1 MAVGGQAV
9 VALQAIALPP
19 IPQGEMLETDR
30 VAEFVEILYGY
41 KRRVTINPNSSIKHI
56 REFLSSRI
64 TDDYLDDFVIYVTNY
79 KVREN
84 ERAEEG
90 GENLGVLHGTRKN
103 VKQRRGAF
111 SKNAKNTQKKDLA
124 EDTPSQID
132 AALTPKE
139 QVKRVGTQEAY
150 DWIIARQSATLEK
163 KFLAKLMDK
172 NAEDDNEDD
181 CVEIIDFMTKEG
193 ELLCLN
199 TYECESLHQA
209 YAANYNS
216 MKHLLRGNHEFILA
230 RVKLVSGEIREVTP
244 LIVDPARLQELLP
257 QCSTW
262 VKNHIIAAR
271 KKKEALRKLQD
282 ALNVPTKENKRK
294 KGEKKTD

>member
-1 MAVGGQAV
+1 MG
-9 VALQAIALPP
+9 
-19 IPQGEMLETDR
+19 
-30 VAEFVEILYGY
+30 
-41 KRRVTINPNSSIKHI
+41 
-56 REFLSSRI
+56 
-64 TDDYLDDFVIYVTNY
+64 VTNY

-181 CVEIIDFMTKEG
+181 CVEIMNLYWLG
-193 ELLCLN
+193 LSW
-199 TYECESLHQA
+199 Y
-209 YAANYNS
+209 
-216 MKHLLRGNHEFILA
+216 LA
-230 RVKLVSGEIREVTP
+230 RF
-244 LIVDPARLQELLP
+244 ARSLLLS
-257 QCSTW
+257 STRRGC
-262 VKNHIIAAR
+262 KNF
-271 KKKEALRKLQD
+271 
-282 ALNVPTKENKRK
+282 
-294 KGEKKTD
+294 